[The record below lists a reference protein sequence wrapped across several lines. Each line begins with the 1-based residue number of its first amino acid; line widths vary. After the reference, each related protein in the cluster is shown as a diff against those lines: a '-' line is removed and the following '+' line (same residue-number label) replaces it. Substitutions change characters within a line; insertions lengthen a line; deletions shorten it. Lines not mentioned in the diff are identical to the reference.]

1 MVVFLSFILA
11 ALLGALLL
19 SAALVVWLCELAVP
33 LLFAL
38 VIVGVAWCVVATI
51 IYSCSLRALLERL
64 RRRLDVVY
72 KVSAAFDLVYRR
84 VLALFERFFKGV

>member
-1 MVVFLSFILA
+1 MVVLLSFILA

-38 VIVGVAWCVVATI
+38 VIVGVAW
-51 IYSCSLRALLERL
+51 
-64 RRRLDVVY
+64 
-72 KVSAAFDLVYRR
+72 
-84 VLALFERFFKGV
+84 

>member
-19 SAALVVWLCELAVP
+19 SAALVVWLCELSVP

-51 IYSCSLRALLERL
+51 IYSCSLRASLERL

-72 KVSAAFDLVYRR
+72 KVSAVFDLIYRKAIA
-84 VLALFERFFKGV
+84 VVEKFFKGV

>member
-1 MVVFLSFILA
+1 MLLSFILA
-11 ALLGALLL
+11 ALLG
-19 SAALVVWLCELAVP
+19 ALVVWLCELAVP

-51 IYSCSLRALLERL
+51 IYSCSLRASLERL

-84 VLALFERFFKGV
+84 VLAFVSQFFKGI